1 MTGIT
6 VFPRLCVDS
15 STTAMLKA
23 IKALLSNPP
32 RDDGAKKPAPKVLA
46 KPATAGKDYRAVA
59 VAPGIKCCS
68 AAKDVVGKPFLLRD
82 GPRLPLANCTM
93 PASCSC
99 KFKKV
104 ADRRDGDR
112 RIFGTSETGRWFAG
126 PENRKRAGRRS
137 AKD

>member
-1 MTGIT
+1 M
-6 VFPRLCVDS
+6 
-15 STTAMLKA
+15 MKA
-23 IKALLSNPP
+23 IKALLSKPP
-32 RDDGAKKPAPKVLA
+32 HDDGAKKPAPKVLA
-46 KPATAGKDYRAVA
+46 KPATAGKDTAGKDYRAVS

-68 AAKDVVGKPFLLRD
+68 AANDIVGKLFLLRD

-93 PASCSC
+93 PTNCSC
-99 KFKKV
+99 KFKKA

-126 PENRKRAGRRS
+126 PENRKRGGRRS